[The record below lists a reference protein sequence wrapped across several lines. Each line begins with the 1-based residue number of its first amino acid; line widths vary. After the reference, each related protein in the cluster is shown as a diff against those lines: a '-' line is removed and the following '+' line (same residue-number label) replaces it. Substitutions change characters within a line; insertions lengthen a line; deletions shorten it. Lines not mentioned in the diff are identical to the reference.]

1 MQIAKLISNIDEF
14 FLCYDI
20 KIIVVALIYIH
31 FENKKT
37 NVVGNKKVTW
47 KIVKFNFNIWLVLV
61 SVQQGTADY
70 AYVKWLTIS
79 KSK

>member
-37 NVVGNKKVTW
+37 NVVGNKKVT
-47 KIVKFNFNIWLVLV
+47 
-61 SVQQGTADY
+61 
-70 AYVKWLTIS
+70 
-79 KSK
+79 